1 METETKKTPFYSQK
15 LDDKYT
21 LLNKSIGIDTQT
33 KKLSTR
39 TIKSSCLESGNLNG
53 QQLLFSFTVS
63 PSAYLDWNNCN
74 MEIGFVFRES
84 ATDDRPVKEVSIPWN
99 LLLNIFEEIIIKFNG
114 TVVYNKVAGEY
125 LETQTFKLLTEYN
138 NKNINASEIVF
149 APVGDYIYNVGL
161 KFGRGFRNDS
171 QPYKPDQQPE
181 DALNER
187 DKSEEDKNANIR
199 YQNWISDFTTSNG
212 CIRYKRPNFKDL
224 FFSIPGFSKNL
235 RNVNIDIKLKENIPL
250 AKITHRGAGVMII
263 TSMKLQLHEYNF
275 SPSSAVSSLNS
286 KINGEDEHIS
296 YIDVNKQDREY
307 NNYLTITNQENIQWI
322 AVTQFCNYV
331 TSKITIPN
339 ADGNALN
346 KGFAQYQNCGQ
357 FLLFNGYAE
366 KVYSGDNE
374 EPPGEGHM
382 PNGATAQIDY
392 FKKGDAFAYNLIHRS
407 DLPPT
412 KLELNAGSVVIG
424 DFCLNPISSIQVQ
437 YGNKM
442 YPSNAIETRTFTGTE
457 NYYLLKTDDLYSEY
471 KKAVGFKNPAVP
483 EDIFKRTM
491 PFFLVRL
498 TPNLKLIQSGDIII
512 RMPGFKG
519 TTEGEGAITNTGSKK
534 VSIIYGKLKSFNIS
548 PSGIVDEIINTF

>member
-15 LDDKYT
+15 LDDKYM

-138 NKNINASEIVF
+138 NKNLNASEIVF
-149 APVGDYIYNVGL
+149 SPIGDYNYNTGL
-161 KFGRGFRNDS
+161 KYGYGYIN
-171 QPYKPDQQPE
+171 
-181 DALNER
+181 
-187 DKSEEDKNANIR
+187 EDKTSDDPNAKIR
-199 YQNWISDFTTSNG
+199 FQNWISDFTTSNG

-250 AKITHRGAGVMII
+250 AKITNKGLGVMII

-307 NNYLTITNQENIQWI
+307 NNYLSITNQENIQWI

-331 TSKITIPN
+331 TSIVAAQAVAGAVN
-339 ADGNALN
+339 SGV
-346 KGFAQYQNCGQ
+346 AQYQNCGQ
-357 FLLFNGYAE
+357 FLLFNGYGSNSLDAKE
-366 KVYSGDNE
+366 GDNADDLKV
-374 EPPGEGHM
+374 GDV
-382 PNGATAQIDY
+382 GAQHV
-392 FKKGDAFAYNLIHRS
+392 IHRS

-412 KLELNAGSVVIG
+412 TNAEHPALGA
-424 DFCLNPISSIQVQ
+424 FCHSPISSIQAQ

-457 NYYLLKTDDLYSEY
+457 NYYLLKTDDLYNEY

-491 PFFLVRL
+491 PFFLVRF
-498 TPNLKLIQSGDIII
+498 TPNLKLVQSGDVII

-519 TTEGEGAITNTGSKK
+519 ITERAKTNTGSKK

>member
-53 QQLLFSFTVS
+53 QQLTFSFTVS
-63 PSAYLDWNNCN
+63 PSAYIDWNKCN

-138 NKNINASEIVF
+138 NKELNASEIVF
-149 APVGDYIYNVGL
+149 APVGDYLYNVGL

-171 QPYKPDQQPE
+171 QPYKANQEPDN
-181 DALNER
+181 ALRER
-187 DKSEEDKNANIR
+187 DKSEEDKNAKIR
-199 YQNWISDFTTSNG
+199 FQNWISDFTTSNG
-212 CIRYKRPNFKDL
+212 VSKYKRPNFKDL

-250 AKITHRGAGVMII
+250 SKITHRGAGVMII
-263 TSMKLQLHEYNF
+263 KSMKLQLHEYNF

-286 KINGEDEHIS
+286 KINSEDEHIS

-307 NNYLTITNQENIQWI
+307 SNYLSITNQENIQWV

-331 TSKITIPN
+331 TSKITLAN
-339 ADGNALN
+339 ADANALN

-357 FLLFNGYAE
+357 FLLFNGYGE
-366 KVYSGDNE
+366 TVYDGDNE
-374 EPPGEGHM
+374 QAPEEGQI
-382 PNGATAQIDY
+382 PQGANAEIDY
-392 FKKGDAFAYNLIHRS
+392 FKKGDVFAYNLIHRS
-407 DLPPT
+407 DVQPT
-412 KLELNAGSVVIG
+412 KLELNAGNVEIG
-424 DFCLNPISSIQVQ
+424 DFCLNPISSIQAQ

-442 YPSNAIETRTFTGTE
+442 YPSNAIETRTFSGTA
-457 NYYLLKTDDLYSEY
+457 NHYLLKTDDLYNEY

-491 PFFLVRL
+491 PFFLVKF
-498 TPNLKLIQSGDIII
+498 TPNIKLMQSGDITI
-512 RMPGFKG
+512 RMPGFK
-519 TTEGEGAITNTGSKK
+519 EKSEEEGALTNTGSKK

-548 PSGIVDEIINTF
+548 SSGIVDEIINTF

>member
-15 LDDKYT
+15 LDDKYG

-114 TVVYNKVAGEY
+114 TVVYNKVASEY

-138 NKNINASEIVF
+138 NKNLNASEIVF
-149 APVGDYIYNVGL
+149 SPVGDYNYNTGL
-161 KFGRGFRNDS
+161 KYGYGFTNTDTS
-171 QPYKPDQQPE
+171 SDDP
-181 DALNER
+181 
-187 DKSEEDKNANIR
+187 NAKIR
-199 YQNWISDFTTSNG
+199 FQNWISDFTTSNG

-250 AKITHRGAGVMII
+250 AKITNKGLGVMII

-331 TSKITIPN
+331 TSIVAAQAVN
-339 ADGNALN
+339 GALN
-346 KGFAQYQNCGQ
+346 SGVAQYQNCGQ
-357 FLLFNGYAE
+357 FLLFNGYGSNSLSQKE
-366 KVYSGDNE
+366 GDNVNDLKV
-374 EPPGEGHM
+374 GDV
-382 PNGATAQIDY
+382 GAQHV
-392 FKKGDAFAYNLIHRS
+392 IHRS

-412 KLELNAGSVVIG
+412 TNEEIPALGA
-424 DFCLNPISSIQVQ
+424 FCHNPISSIQAQ

-442 YPSNAIETRTFTGTE
+442 YPSNAIETRIYGGSIVYA
-457 NYYLLKTDDLYSEY
+457 NDNNKKIDYYLLKTDDLYSEY

-491 PFFLVRL
+491 PFFLVRF
-498 TPNLKLIQSGDIII
+498 TPNLKLVQSGDITI
-512 RMPGFKG
+512 RMPGFTG
-519 TTEGEGAITNTGSKK
+519 ITEKVHTNTGNKK

>member
-1 METETKKTPFYSQK
+1 METEINKTPFYSQK

-39 TIKSSCLESGNLNG
+39 TIKSSCLESGILNG

-84 ATDDRPVKEVSIPWN
+84 AADDRPVKKVSIPWN
-99 LLLNIFEEIIIKFNG
+99 LLLDIFEEIIIKFNG

-138 NKNINASEIVF
+138 NKQLNASEIVF
-149 APVGDYIYNVGL
+149 APIGDYNYNTGL
-161 KFGRGFRNDS
+161 IDGYGFN
-171 QPYKPDQQPE
+171 
-181 DALNER
+181 
-187 DKSEEDKNANIR
+187 NADTSSDDPNAKIR
-199 YQNWISDFTTSNG
+199 YQNWISDFKKSYG
-212 CIRYKRPNFKDL
+212 CTKYKRPTFKDL

-250 AKITHRGAGVMII
+250 AKITNKGLGVMII
-263 TSMKLQLHEYNF
+263 KSMKLQLHEYNF

-307 NNYLTITNQENIQWI
+307 SNYLSITNQENVQWV
-322 AVTQFCNYV
+322 AVTQFCNYISSIV
-331 TSKITIPN
+331 
-339 ADGNALN
+339 AAQAAAAGALN
-346 KGFAQYQNCGQ
+346 GGVAEYQNCGQ
-357 FLLFNGYAE
+357 FLLFNGYGSNSLVANE
-366 KVYSGDNE
+366 GNNADDLKAGDV
-374 EPPGEGHM
+374 
-382 PNGATAQIDY
+382 GAQHV
-392 FKKGDAFAYNLIHRS
+392 LHRS

-412 KLELNAGSVVIG
+412 TNDNPPALGALCHS
-424 DFCLNPISSIQVQ
+424 PISSIQAQ

-442 YPSNAIETRTFTGTE
+442 YPSNAIETRTFTGTA
-457 NYYLLKTDDLYSEY
+457 NYYLLKTDDLYREY
-471 KKAVGFKNPAVP
+471 RKAVGFKNPAVP

-491 PFFLVRL
+491 PFFLVRF
-498 TPNLKLIQSGDIII
+498 TPNLKLVQSGDIII

-519 TTEGEGAITNTGSKK
+519 TTEGAKTNTGSKK

-548 PSGIVDEIINTF
+548 PSGIVDEIINSY

>member
-39 TIKSSCLESGNLNG
+39 TIKSSCLESGILNG

-138 NKNINASEIVF
+138 NKNLNASEIVF
-149 APVGDYIYNVGL
+149 SPIGDYNYNTGL
-161 KFGRGFRNDS
+161 KYGYGFTNTDIS
-171 QPYKPDQQPE
+171 SDDP
-181 DALNER
+181 
-187 DKSEEDKNANIR
+187 NAKIR
-199 YQNWISDFTTSNG
+199 FQNWISDFTTSNG

-250 AKITHRGAGVMII
+250 AKITNKGLGVMII

-275 SPSSAVSSLNS
+275 SPSSAISSLNS

-307 NNYLTITNQENIQWI
+307 NNYLSITNQENIQWI

-331 TSKITIPN
+331 TSIV
-339 ADGNALN
+339 AAQAVDGAINS
-346 KGFAQYQNCGQ
+346 GVTQYQNCGQ
-357 FLLFNGYAE
+357 FLLFNGYGSNSLAAKE
-366 KVYSGDNE
+366 GDNADDLKV
-374 EPPGEGHM
+374 GDV
-382 PNGATAQIDY
+382 GAQHV
-392 FKKGDAFAYNLIHRS
+392 IHRS

-412 KLELNAGSVVIG
+412 TNIEHPTLGN
-424 DFCLNPISSIQVQ
+424 FCHSPISSIQAQ

-442 YPSNAIETRTFTGTE
+442 YPSNAIETRIYGGSITYA
-457 NYYLLKTDDLYSEY
+457 NDNNKKIDYYLLKTDDLYSEY

-491 PFFLVRL
+491 PFFLVRF
-498 TPNLKLIQSGDIII
+498 TPNLKLVQSGDIII

-519 TTEGEGAITNTGSKK
+519 ITEGAKTNTGNKK
-534 VSIIYGKLKSFNIS
+534 VSIIYGQLKSFNIS
-548 PSGIVDEIINTF
+548 PSGIVDEIIKSY